1 MNFIRNVSLYVNYCY
16 KNGGYFGWQTT
27 SLTWLIEDHAKVI
40 STMLVEMLKR
50 AKNGENYTHGN
61 HFGWRKTSPNSFE

>member
-1 MNFIRNVSLYVNYCY
+1 L
-16 KNGGYFGWQTT
+16 
-27 SLTWLIEDHAKVI
+27 LEDHAKVI

-61 HFGWRKTSPNSFE
+61 HFGWRKTSPNSFEYVFGLCPRQALF